1 MCPRIGGRRDRP
13 SSPRTL
19 LLQLSGLEDI
29 LSSVL
34 DLREDRAG
42 RTATHGRAQ
51 STSQAGHEMN
61 SLLSQPELYPSPGA
75 RFVHPRAELPVAV
88 NATASRTVPWP
99 SGSTFAVV
107 CLPA

>member
-13 SSPRTL
+13 NSLRTL
-19 LLQLSGLEDI
+19 LLQLSGLDYI

-61 SLLSQPELYPSPGA
+61 SLLDAGTSEPLHA
-75 RFVHPRAELPVAV
+75 PVEM
-88 NATASRTVPWP
+88 ATS
-99 SGSTFAVV
+99 SM
-107 CLPA
+107 